1 MKDNQ
6 IKDNFEVSSNVID
19 PDCHFDYNAD
29 CEKQPSAY
37 AVTDDEISQEE
48 LERLANAAALNTNCS
63 VPDPGCTKFNVT
75 IKLLKAGSINMKD
88 LEFEMRSIIW
98 LPNVINRGDFN
109 ATSTARIVSVG
120 QNLVI
125 PPGSSVEM
133 RTRVYEVIKTKEDVL
148 WIIIG
153 SVIGGVAILAILI
166 VVLWKVGFFKRK
178 MPPRDGNEG

>member
-1 MKDNQ
+1 MSD
-6 IKDNFEVSSNVID
+6 DT
-19 PDCHFDYNAD
+19 
-29 CEKQPSAY
+29 EKSA
-37 AVTDDEISQEE
+37 EE
-48 LERLANAAALNTNCS
+48 LEREANAAVLNTNCS
-63 VPDPGCTKFNVT
+63 VPDTPGCVTFNVT
-75 IKLLKAGSINMKD
+75 INLLKAGSINMKD

-109 ATSTARIVSVG
+109 ATSTAKIVSVG

-133 RTRVYEVIKTKEDVL
+133 RTRVFEATEEERDVL
-148 WIIIG
+148 WIIVG

-178 MPPRDGNEG
+178 MPPRDGGADM